1 MLTINES
8 IDRLCEMVDQ
18 MSEGYQCNLEH
29 GGSGDL
35 DYELDM
41 EAIQNVV
48 RECQYRGDALK
59 AAIEDLRK
67 HGGCNVCK
75 FGDGR
80 FTLVCADCDAGNYKW
95 MWRGITKRTLELMET
110 LDKPKKEG

>member
-1 MLTINES
+1 MLTIDES
-8 IDRLCEMVDQ
+8 INRLYEMVDQ
-18 MSEGYQCNLEH
+18 MSDGYICNLENY
-29 GGSGDL
+29 GSGDL

-41 EAIQNVV
+41 EAMQNVA
-48 RECQYRGDALK
+48 RECHHRGAALK
-59 AAIEDLRK
+59 AALKDLEL

-95 MWRGITKRTLELMET
+95 KWRGICPENTKEE
-110 LDKPKKEG
+110 

>member
-1 MLTINES
+1 MLTIDES
-8 IDRLCEMVDQ
+8 INRLCEMVDQ
-18 MSEGYQCNLEH
+18 MSEGYMCNLEH

-41 EAIQNVV
+41 EAIQNVARV
-48 RECQYRGDALK
+48 CK
-59 AAIEDLRK
+59 AAIEDLK
-67 HGGCNVCK
+67 LHGGCQVCK

-95 MWRGITKRTLELMET
+95 IWRGLCPENT
-110 LDKPKKEG
+110 KEG